1 MSRFRCAALDASGR
15 RREFVSEAPSSDEA
29 SRRFSTGEFFLLSV
43 EPLKARALGSRRER
57 ASPALVR
64 EFTEMTALLLESGM
78 GLREA
83 LGIETLIGA
92 GGLKDMARG
101 FAAEI
106 DKGDSFS
113 TALERRSASYSPLFR
128 GMVRIGER
136 VGSLETVIPRLASYL
151 KDRAAFRDRV
161 MGALSYPVL
170 VLAAAL
176 LGTGA
181 VVFLLLPRLQSLLQG
196 LGEGNASE
204 IESRILYAVRLFRA
218 VIVAVVAAAAAFSAL
233 LAARKRDGPAAV
245 AIDRAALGFPV
256 LGGLL
261 KDWET
266 LNFAFAMEVLTKG
279 GVSMEGALAEAA
291 RTLGNAAYRS
301 AILSAREDLLAGASF
316 SDTLAAR
323 AEVPSYMARW
333 VAAGERSG
341 QTDRVFAQI
350 RSYFQAEIGRKTARF
365 AAVLEPALIVGVGG
379 VVLFLVAAFVLP
391 LFSLYGAL
399 L

>member
-15 RREFVSEAPSSDEA
+15 KREFVSEAPSSDEA
-29 SRRFSTGEFFLLSV
+29 ARRFSTGELFLLSV
-43 EPLKARALGSRRER
+43 EPLQERSLGRRRGR
-57 ASPALVR
+57 ASPAAVR

-83 LGIETLIGA
+83 LGIETQLGID
-92 GGLKDMARG
+92 GLKDMARD

-113 TALERRSASYSPLFR
+113 AVLERRSASYSPLFR

-136 VGSLETVIPRLASYL
+136 VGSLDTVIPRLASYL
-151 KDRAAFRDRV
+151 KDRAAFRDRLT
-161 MGALSYPVL
+161 GALSYPIL
-170 VLAAAL
+170 VLAVAL

-181 VVFLLLPRLQSLLQG
+181 VVFLLLPRLQSLLKG

-204 IESRILYAVRLFRA
+204 IRSRILFATRFFRA
-218 VIVAVVAAAAAFSAL
+218 VLVAVVAAAAAVCAL
-233 LAARKRDGPAAV
+233 LGARKRGGPLAV
-245 AIDRAALGFPV
+245 SIDRAALALPA

-261 KDWET
+261 TNWET
-266 LNFAFAMEVLTKG
+266 LNFAFAMEVLTQG
-279 GVSMEGALAEAA
+279 GVSMESALAEAA

-301 AILSAREDLLAGASF
+301 AILSARKDLLAGACF
-316 SDTLAAR
+316 SDALATR

-350 RSYFQAEIGRKTARF
+350 RSYFQAEIERKTARF
-365 AAVLEPALIVGVGG
+365 AAVLEPALIVVVGG